1 MIMKKINESVNLQF
15 QTKQIK
21 TGDKVSVIIARD

>member
-1 MIMKKINESVNLQF
+1 MIVKKIIESVNLQF

-21 TGDKVSVIIARD
+21 TGDKDSIIIARD